1 MADVKKL
8 TVTEPYL
15 KLECGLGEAPY
26 WERDTNHLRFVD
38 IVKKEIH
45 EIDLSKGPASHT
57 VIAKL
62 DTPVGVTADI
72 EGSTKELIIGAKAG
86 YALFNRETGEYKYIK
101 QFWDGQDD
109 SGKEHRMRSNDG
121 AVDSQG
127 RFWVGTMNDDQF
139 VSDPTAEGVLFR
151 LDSDLS
157 LHRMV
162 SHCTI
167 PNGIGWSADDKL
179 MYWTDS
185 PEKTIYVFDYEAA
198 SGSITNRRP
207 FYVLEDKE
215 GVPDG
220 FEMDVEG
227 HLWVACHGLGKVL
240 RVSPE
245 GKLVA
250 EISFPTKMLSCPVL
264 VGEDLFVT
272 SGQAEEPDKYP
283 ESAKQ
288 AGSLFRVSVG
298 VKGRPK
304 YKFKYQG

>member
-1 MADVKKL
+1 MGDIKKW

-15 KLECGLGEAPY
+15 KLDCALGEAPY

-45 EIDLSKGPASHT
+45 EIDLNKGPSTHT

-72 EGSTKELIIGAKAG
+72 EGTTKEFLIGAKAG
-86 YALFNRETGEYKYIK
+86 YALFNRETGEYRYIK
-101 QFWDGQDD
+101 KFWTERDD
-109 SGKEHRMRSNDG
+109 PEKEHRMRSNDG

-127 RFWVGTMNDDQF
+127 RFWVGTMNDDQYI
-139 VSDPTAEGVLFR
+139 SDPKAEG
-151 LDSDLS
+151 
-157 LHRMV
+157 
-162 SHCTI
+162 
-167 PNGIGWSADDKL
+167 SADDKL

-185 PEKTIYVFDYEAA
+185 PEKTIYVFDYDAG
-198 SGSITNRRP
+198 SGRITNRRP
-207 FYVLEDKE
+207 FFVLEEEE

-220 FEMDVEG
+220 FEMDMEG
-227 HLWVACHGLGKVL
+227 HFWVACHGLGKVL

-245 GKLVA
+245 GKLVG
-250 EISFPTKMLSCPVL
+250 EIILPTKTPSCPVL

-283 ESAKQ
+283 GSAKF
-288 AGSLFRVSVG
+288 AGSLFRVPVG
-298 VKGRPK
+298 VEGRPK
-304 YKFKYQG
+304 YKFRYQA